1 MRNDDRRDDEMKR
14 TTLSWKLPAPGRLL
28 LGLGLAVS
36 LGCDPAA
43 KPVPVADLTATPQA
57 VTLIQE
63 AKERCVKVAKTG
75 LERVRSAEE
84 GEQRQ
89 QDEALTAGSR
99 EPARRPAYNLAGD
112 TLESYLKDEA
122 APELAAVD
130 RAGEL
135 IRDLLPEV
143 KKEASPELAQAVQ
156 ALSSSEEQVCQRVR
170 NAKSSRSSY
179 QESLDY
185 GVHDYD
191 AAEAK
196 LQPLY
201 TVNATDSQFALSKYK
216 PILDQV
222 RASTDR
228 HTDNPMRPLAP
239 EQLRKQRKEWE
250 ATQEL
255 QQRQQADHDAAVTR
269 WRQRE
274 EGKTPIL
281 AKVGVAP
288 ELAAKE
294 SLSPEKR
301 QQTMQTW
308 YARYSGRVA
317 PVHTAL
323 STYKGVLRGPQDQ
336 MLPVCRALMDATSAL
351 NADAAALDP
360 PDIVAARALKKA
372 YANLQASA
380 QACLNA
386 LTAESAFR
394 LADYEASLSQA
405 TAALQPYNV
414 TP

>member
-1 MRNDDRRDDEMKR
+1 
-14 TTLSWKLPAPGRLL
+14 
-28 LGLGLAVS
+28 
-36 LGCDPAA
+36 
-43 KPVPVADLTATPQA
+43 
-57 VTLIQE
+57 
-63 AKERCVKVAKTG
+63 
-75 LERVRSAEE
+75 
-84 GEQRQ
+84 
-89 QDEALTAGSR
+89 
-99 EPARRPAYNLAGD
+99 
-112 TLESYLKDEA
+112 
-122 APELAAVD
+122 VD

-143 KKEASPELAQAVQ
+143 RKEASPELAQAVQ
-156 ALSSSEEQVCQRVR
+156 SLSSSEEQVCQRVR

-281 AKVGVAP
+281 AKVGIAP

-323 STYKGVLRGPQDQ
+323 STYQGVLRGPQDQ

-360 PDIVAARALKKA
+360 PDMVAARALKKA

>member
-36 LGCDPAA
+36 LGCGPAA
-43 KPVPVADLTATPQA
+43 KPVPVSDLTATPQA

-99 EPARRPAYNLAGD
+99 EPARRPASNLAGD

-143 KKEASPELAQAVQ
+143 RKEASPELAQAVQ

-228 HTDNPMRPLAP
+228 HTDNPMRSLAP

-281 AKVGVAP
+281 AKVGIAP

-360 PDIVAARALKKA
+360 PDMVAARALKKA

>member
-1 MRNDDRRDDEMKR
+1 MTIAHVMRDDEMKR
-14 TTLSWKLPAPGRLL
+14 TTLSWKLPAPGRVL
-28 LGLGLAVS
+28 LGLALALP
-36 LGCDPAA
+36 LGCDPPA
-43 KPVPVADLTATPQA
+43 KPVADLTATPQA

-63 AKERCVKVAKTG
+63 TKERCVRVAKTG

-84 GEQRQ
+84 DEQRR
-89 QDEALTAGSR
+89 QDEAPAAGSGGGER
-99 EPARRPAYNLAGD
+99 VRHASYAAED
-112 TLESYLKDEA
+112 TLEAYLKDEA

-143 KKEASPELAQAVQ
+143 KKEASPELSQAVQ
-156 ALSSSEEQVCQRVR
+156 ALSIGEEQVCQRAR
-170 NAKSSRSSY
+170 NAKPSRSSY

-201 TVNATDSQFALSKYK
+201 TVNATDSQFALNKYK

-222 RASTDR
+222 RAGADR
-228 HTDNPMRPLAP
+228 HPDNPMRSLTPD
-239 EQLRKQRKEWE
+239 QLHQQRREWE

-255 QQRQQADHDAAVTR
+255 QQRQQADHEAAVTR

-274 EGKTPIL
+274 EGKAPIL

-308 YARYSGRVA
+308 YARYSGKIA
-317 PVHTAL
+317 PVRTAL
-323 STYKGVLRGPQDQ
+323 ATYKGVLRGPQDQ
-336 MLPVCRALMDATSAL
+336 MLPVCRELMDATSAL

-360 PDIVAARALKKA
+360 PDIVASRALKKA

-394 LADYEASLSQA
+394 LADYEASFSQA